1 MLWLCNALITAL
13 CRNQTV
19 EAMSSPE
26 AEYYAC
32 SVAFAE
38 VKYVTSLLADWG
50 LAVKST
56 HVTDSSSAIV
66 HASRLGLGGIRH
78 MEVRYLWVQHEVR
91 SGRIPIKKIAGFDNP
106 TDIATKH
113 VDTETMKRCQASAG
127 LRRWSPSTGIIIAL
141 TLLPVAAAA
150 DETEGGVGAPFWFA
164 MACAVFGIGQAGMY
178 IAAAVSRWSR
188 SGRITSRTVG
198 TQTVSVIEPLVPP
211 RRYFITQ
218 KGDCY
223 HSRENCKGLA
233 TRTTVMTELGNR
245 PPMLRPCSRCHNEL
259 GEPS

>member
-1 MLWLCNALITAL
+1 
-13 CRNQTV
+13 
-19 EAMSSPE
+19 
-26 AEYYAC
+26 
-32 SVAFAE
+32 
-38 VKYVTSLLADWG
+38 
-50 LAVKST
+50 
-56 HVTDSSSAIV
+56 
-66 HASRLGLGGIRH
+66 

-91 SGRIPIKKIAGFDNP
+91 SGRIPIKTIAGYDNP

-127 LRRWSPSTGIIIAL
+127 LRRWSPSAGIIIAL

-150 DETEGGVGAPFWFA
+150 DETEGGIGAASWLAMAFA
-164 MACAVFGIGQAGMY
+164 MFGLSQAGMH

-188 SGRITSRTVG
+188 SGRIAFRTVG
-198 TQTVSVIEPLVPP
+198 TQTGNATEPLVPP
-211 RRYFITQ
+211 RRFFTTQ

-233 TRTTVMTELGNR
+233 TRTTAMTELATR